1 MQGKWV
7 PFHELWSPSHP
18 FLLGAAILTI
28 KSRHTGHF
36 PFYCKRR
43 TRKKYFLCS
52 GELEV
57 GGCWGG
63 QGGGKHRDEWR
74 WERLAAEQTDPDTDV
89 ELKQGNVVKRW
100 VPRGSIAAPLR
111 TTLGSPLEK
120 PSIMDNS
127 LLSFP
132 PASISIAQKCAS
144 LMETLC

>member
-18 FLLGAAILTI
+18 FLLGAAIPTI
-28 KSRHTGHF
+28 KAG
-36 PFYCKRR
+36 
-43 TRKKYFLCS
+43 TRDTFLFAVK
-52 GELEV
+52 GELERSTFCAQV
-57 GGCWGG
+57 NWTLGAVGG
-63 QGGGKHRDEWR
+63 QGRGKHRDEWR

-89 ELKQGNVVKRW
+89 EPKQGNVVKRW
-100 VPRGSIAAPLR
+100 VPCGSIAAPLR